1 MSGSSVTG
9 DGADPFVVPVTP
21 APLSAQQQRWVEA
34 AWARITPERARALDV
49 ELVDCWSYTGH
60 ERAIAEL
67 LVARLGDAGVTA
79 GVQPIDPTSANALAR
94 LGEPRGDGASLLLM
108 APTDTH
114 FRGDEADGLQWGDPP
129 RRDNRRPA
137 VVEPD
142 GQTVVGLGSD
152 NPKACVTAIVLALE
166 ALAQAGVPLR
176 GELQAALVAGG
187 APARTEPGEERR
199 NLSLGAGAR
208 HLVHHGLAADYAVY
222 HKPGYGVSWED
233 HALNQFR
240 IRVQGKPTYLRMGGS
255 YRVVDQAA
263 QVVLAFNR
271 WAREVYRHQP
281 VGTFRPM
288 AALNVAHMGRPDK
301 PNWSPGVAELH
312 ADVRTAPGTRPIDAR
327 RLFDRLM
334 AEICADIPGI
344 DAHWELVA
352 HMPGGR
358 TDPSSWIVQ
367 AAIRGWQAVEGDR
380 SATYRGEPAGQTE
393 MGLLQTLGIPSVK
406 LHGTG
411 TNPPH
416 PTLPDDLSEYTLSAA
431 HAPTMAKAAKI
442 LVHLAVDT
450 LTRPRGEVGLDE

>member
-1 MSGSSVTG
+1 MSG
-9 DGADPFVVPVTP
+9 DPFVVPVTP
-21 APLSAQQQRWVEA
+21 APLSAAQQGWVEA
-34 AWARITPERARALDV
+34 AWARISPRRALELDV

-67 LVARLGDAGVTA
+67 LAARLAAAGVA
-79 GVQPIDPTSANALAR
+79 SEVQPIDGTSANALAR
-94 LGEPRGDGASLLLM
+94 LGSPQGDGASLLLL

-114 FRGDEADGLQWGDPP
+114 FRGDEGDGLQWGDPP
-129 RRDNRRPA
+129 RRDSLLPA

-142 GQTVVGLGSD
+142 GETVVGLGSD
-152 NPKACVTAIVLALE
+152 NPKACVAAIVLALE
-166 ALAQAGVPLR
+166 ALAGAEVPLR
-176 GELQAALVAGG
+176 GELQAAFVAGG

-199 NLSLGAGAR
+199 NVSLGAGVR

-263 QVVLAFNR
+263 QVVVAFNR
-271 WAREVYRHQP
+271 WAREVYRYQEA
-281 VGTFRPM
+281 GTFRPM
-288 AALNVAHMGRPDK
+288 AALNVVHMGRADK
-301 PNWSPGVAELH
+301 PNWSPAVAELH
-312 ADVRTAPGTRPIDAR
+312 ADLRTAPGMRPIDAR
-327 RLFDRLM
+327 RLFDRVM
-334 AEICADIPGI
+334 ADICAGIPGI
-344 DAHWELVA
+344 DADWELVA

-358 TDPSSWIVQ
+358 TDPGSWIVQ
-367 AAIRGWQAVEGDR
+367 SAIRAVQAVAGDR
-380 SATYRGEPAGQTE
+380 SPTYRGEPAGQTE

-411 TNPPH
+411 SAPPH
-416 PTLPDDLSEYTLSAA
+416 PNLPPDLSEYTLSAA
-431 HAPTMAKAAKI
+431 HAPTIARAART

-450 LTRPRGEVGLDE
+450 LTRPRPEVGLAE